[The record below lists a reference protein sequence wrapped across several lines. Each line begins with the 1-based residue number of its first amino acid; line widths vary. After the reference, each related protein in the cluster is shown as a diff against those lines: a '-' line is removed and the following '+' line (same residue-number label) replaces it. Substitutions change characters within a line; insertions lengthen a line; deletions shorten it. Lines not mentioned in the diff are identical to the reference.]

1 MMNLYRAEQKRMWE
15 AGHSTGPALDR
26 KVWLALV
33 FYCGLAALAWFT
45 IGDGSIR
52 IKGNPVEI
60 RLIPLIILGGFA
72 LRTIL
77 AWYADRIR
85 RNSEEQ

>member
-1 MMNLYRAEQKRMWE
+1 MSLYRAEQKRMWE
-15 AGHSTGPALDR
+15 AGHSRGATLDR
-26 KVWLALV
+26 KVWPALLLYGV
-33 FYCGLAALAWFT
+33 LAALAWFT
-45 IGDGSIR
+45 IGGGSIR
-52 IKGNPVEI
+52 IRGNAVEV
-60 RLIPLIILGGFA
+60 RLIPLILLGGFA